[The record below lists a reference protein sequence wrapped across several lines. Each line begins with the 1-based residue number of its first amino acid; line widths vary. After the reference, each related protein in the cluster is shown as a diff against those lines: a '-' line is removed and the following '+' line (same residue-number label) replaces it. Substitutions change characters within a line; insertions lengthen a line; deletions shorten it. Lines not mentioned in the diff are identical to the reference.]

1 VVHRILPLAGLLIL
15 AVSCSGRPSSDSTAP
30 TAASDPS
37 STASATGSRVSRTS
51 ADPSPSPGLTSPA
64 ATCPFGPGTLETTC
78 SRKIGEQFEADVN
91 AAIDRLALKHPEYFD
106 TTDVKGDGEWR
117 VLRPHEYLDGV
128 VDELR
133 LWKFCAETDRTS
145 IVSVKNS
152 SESSEDYNIL
162 LATDHV
168 QRGNRVYQQTCTPA
182 SFPVEAKDAIAY
194 VRVHFY
200 SVDCEPGIET
210 PRNGADQ
217 LPVGC
222 RGLVT
227 ATPKQKNNLDVPPHI
242 VGAEIAWSLE
252 QGKDKVIVHD
262 YPGGNAFNKILV
274 PQNLGHYQLC
284 ATVHGVTGCQDA
296 DVLPDPR

>member
-1 VVHRILPLAGLLIL
+1 
-15 AVSCSGRPSSDSTAP
+15 VSPP
-30 TAASDPS
+30 P
-37 STASATGSRVSRTS
+37 
-51 ADPSPSPGLTSPA
+51 
-64 ATCPFGPGTLETTC
+64 TCPFGQGTLETTC
-78 SRKIGEQFEADVN
+78 SRKAGEQFEADVN

-106 TTDVKGDGEWR
+106 TADVKGDGEWR
-117 VLRPHEYLDGV
+117 VLRPQEYLDGV

-133 LWKFCAETDRTS
+133 LWKFCAQSDRAS
-145 IVSVKNS
+145 VVSVKNS
-152 SESSEDYNIL
+152 NDSSEDYNIL
-162 LATDHV
+162 LGTDHV
-168 QRGNRVYQQTCTPA
+168 QRGGRVYQQTCTPA
-182 SFPVEAKDAIAY
+182 AFPVEAKDAIAY

-200 SVDCEPGIET
+200 SVDCEPGIEV
-210 PRNGADQ
+210 PRNGANQ

-222 RGLVT
+222 RGMVT

-242 VGAEIAWSLE
+242 VGPDIVWSLE

-284 ATVHGVTGCQDA
+284 ATVQGVTGCQDA